1 MEQRHILLLYHGAFE
16 RECLDSIAADISRE
30 FGILA
35 VAREHHFEIEN
46 HYDPA
51 RRQYNADTLLKY
63 MKAFTPTEAVKTIG
77 LFRVDLFIPIL
88 TFLFGQAYYRGNLGV
103 VSAYRLR
110 NEQYGLKSDEALLTE
125 RLSKVVLHELGHA
138 FGLTHCLEPSCVM
151 RSSTYVE
158 DIDQKKAAFCAGC
171 RRELETGGIDN
182 KFPTLI

>member
-1 MEQRHILLLYHGAFE
+1 MEQCYILLLYHGAFE
-16 RECLDSIAADISRE
+16 RKCLDSIADDIRRE
-30 FGILA
+30 FGIQVLA
-35 VAREHHFEIEN
+35 RVHHFEIEN

-63 MKAFTPTEAVKTIG
+63 IKTCAPPAAIKTIG
-77 LFRVDLFIPIL
+77 LFRIDLFIPIL
-88 TFLFGQAYYRGNLGV
+88 TFLFGQAIYRGNLGV
-103 VSAYRLR
+103 ASVYRLR
-110 NEQYGLKSDEALLTE
+110 NEQYGLKSDDTLLMA

-171 RRELETGGIDN
+171 RKKLETGGMDD
-182 KFPTLI
+182 